1 MSQKKPNTSIHCR
14 VSSCTYHCGDEEYC
28 SLRAI
33 NVEPC
38 EACASVVAADESMCG
53 SYSRK

>member
-1 MSQKKPNTSIHCR
+1 MAQKKPNTSIHCR
-14 VSSCTYHCGDEEYC
+14 VTSCVYNCENEDYC

-38 EACASVVAADESMCG
+38 EACASGNPADESMCG
-53 SYSRK
+53 SYARR